1 MRREDRNGS
10 FDLAASRF
18 TRTENR
24 DLSIQKPEVLYHFI
38 KGMNM
43 DATNVIS
50 NVVVIG
56 IRLFVWRSLDTR
68 ISQLDKRLSER
79 IDHLDERV
87 SQIEERIA
95 HLGERISRI
104 EGLFEA
110 FVRKCNPFETDT
122 KN

>member
-1 MRREDRNGS
+1 
-10 FDLAASRF
+10 
-18 TRTENR
+18 
-24 DLSIQKPEVLYHFI
+24 
-38 KGMNM
+38 M

-56 IRLFVWRSLDTR
+56 ILLFVWRSLDMR
-68 ISQLDKRLSER
+68 ISQLDKRLSDR

-110 FVRKCNPFETDT
+110 FVRKSNPFESEKKT
-122 KN
+122 

>member
-1 MRREDRNGS
+1 
-10 FDLAASRF
+10 
-18 TRTENR
+18 
-24 DLSIQKPEVLYHFI
+24 
-38 KGMNM
+38 M

-56 IRLFVWRSLDTR
+56 ILLFVWRSLDMR
-68 ISQLDKRLSER
+68 ISQLDKRLSDR

-95 HLGERISRI
+95 HLGERISRL

-110 FVRKCNPFETDT
+110 FVRKSNPFESDK

>member
-1 MRREDRNGS
+1 
-10 FDLAASRF
+10 
-18 TRTENR
+18 
-24 DLSIQKPEVLYHFI
+24 
-38 KGMNM
+38 M

-56 IRLFVWRSLDTR
+56 ILLFVWRSLDMR
-68 ISQLDKRLSER
+68 ISQLDKRLSDR

-95 HLGERISRI
+95 HLGERVSRI
-104 EGLFEA
+104 EGLLGA
-110 FVRKCNPFETDT
+110 FARISNPFETDT

>member
-1 MRREDRNGS
+1 
-10 FDLAASRF
+10 
-18 TRTENR
+18 
-24 DLSIQKPEVLYHFI
+24 
-38 KGMNM
+38 M

-56 IRLFVWRSLDTR
+56 ILLFVWRSLDMR
-68 ISQLDKRLSER
+68 ISQLDKRLSDR

-95 HLGERISRI
+95 HLGERVSRI
-104 EGLFEA
+104 EGLLGA
-110 FVRKCNPFETDT
+110 FARISNPFETEK

>member
-1 MRREDRNGS
+1 
-10 FDLAASRF
+10 
-18 TRTENR
+18 
-24 DLSIQKPEVLYHFI
+24 
-38 KGMNM
+38 M

-50 NVVVIG
+50 NLVVIG
-56 IRLFVWRSLDTR
+56 ILLFVWRSLDTR
-68 ISQLDKRLSER
+68 ISQLDMRLSDR

-95 HLGERISRI
+95 SLGERISRI

-110 FVRKCNPFETDT
+110 VVRKSNPFEKDT

>member
-1 MRREDRNGS
+1 
-10 FDLAASRF
+10 
-18 TRTENR
+18 
-24 DLSIQKPEVLYHFI
+24 
-38 KGMNM
+38 M

-56 IRLFVWRSLDTR
+56 ILLFVWRSLDMR
-68 ISQLDKRLSER
+68 ISQLDMRLSDR

-95 HLGERISRI
+95 HLGERVSRI
-104 EGLFEA
+104 EGLIEA
-110 FVRKCNPFETDT
+110 FVRKSNPFESEK

>member
-1 MRREDRNGS
+1 
-10 FDLAASRF
+10 
-18 TRTENR
+18 
-24 DLSIQKPEVLYHFI
+24 
-38 KGMNM
+38 M

-56 IRLFVWRSLDTR
+56 ILLFVWRSLDMR
-68 ISQLDKRLSER
+68 ISQLDKRLSDR

-95 HLGERISRI
+95 HLGERVSRI

-110 FVRKCNPFETDT
+110 FVRKSNPFETDK

>member
-1 MRREDRNGS
+1 
-10 FDLAASRF
+10 
-18 TRTENR
+18 
-24 DLSIQKPEVLYHFI
+24 
-38 KGMNM
+38 M

-56 IRLFVWRSLDTR
+56 ILLFVWRSLDMR
-68 ISQLDKRLSER
+68 IAQLDKRLSDR

-95 HLGERISRI
+95 HLGERIAHLGERISRI

-110 FVRKCNPFETDT
+110 FARKSNPFETEKKT
-122 KN
+122 

>member
-1 MRREDRNGS
+1 M
-10 FDLAASRF
+10 
-18 TRTENR
+18 
-24 DLSIQKPEVLYHFI
+24 H
-38 KGMNM
+38 M

-56 IRLFVWRSLDTR
+56 ILLFVWRSLDMR
-68 ISQLDKRLSER
+68 ISQLDKRLSDR

-95 HLGERISRI
+95 HLGERIAHLGERISRI

-110 FVRKCNPFETDT
+110 FARKSNPFESDT

>member
-1 MRREDRNGS
+1 
-10 FDLAASRF
+10 
-18 TRTENR
+18 
-24 DLSIQKPEVLYHFI
+24 
-38 KGMNM
+38 M

-56 IRLFVWRSLDTR
+56 ILLFVWRSLDMR
-68 ISQLDKRLSER
+68 ISQLDKRLSDR

-95 HLGERISRI
+95 HLGERISRL

-110 FVRKCNPFETDT
+110 FVRKSNPFETDK

>member
-1 MRREDRNGS
+1 
-10 FDLAASRF
+10 
-18 TRTENR
+18 
-24 DLSIQKPEVLYHFI
+24 
-38 KGMNM
+38 M

-56 IRLFVWRSLDTR
+56 ILLFVWRSLDSR
-68 ISQLDKRLSER
+68 ISQLDKRLSDR

-87 SQIEERIA
+87 SQIEEKIVS
-95 HLGERISRI
+95 LGERISRI

-110 FVRKCNPFETDT
+110 FVRKSNPFETDT

>member
-1 MRREDRNGS
+1 
-10 FDLAASRF
+10 
-18 TRTENR
+18 
-24 DLSIQKPEVLYHFI
+24 
-38 KGMNM
+38 M

-56 IRLFVWRSLDTR
+56 ILLFVWRSLDMR
-68 ISQLDKRLSER
+68 ISQLDKRLSDR

-87 SQIEERIA
+87 SQIEERIAHLSERIA

-110 FVRKCNPFETDT
+110 FARKSNPFESE
-122 KN
+122 KKS

>member
-1 MRREDRNGS
+1 
-10 FDLAASRF
+10 
-18 TRTENR
+18 
-24 DLSIQKPEVLYHFI
+24 
-38 KGMNM
+38 M

-56 IRLFVWRSLDTR
+56 ILLFVWRSLGMR
-68 ISQLDKRLSER
+68 ISQLDKRLSDR

-95 HLGERISRI
+95 HLGERIAHLGERISRI

-110 FVRKCNPFETDT
+110 FARKSNPFESE
-122 KN
+122 KKS

>member
-1 MRREDRNGS
+1 
-10 FDLAASRF
+10 
-18 TRTENR
+18 
-24 DLSIQKPEVLYHFI
+24 
-38 KGMNM
+38 M

-56 IRLFVWRSLDTR
+56 ILLFVWRSLDTR
-68 ISQLDKRLSER
+68 ISQLDKRLSDR

-110 FVRKCNPFETDT
+110 FVRKSNPFESDT

>member
-1 MRREDRNGS
+1 
-10 FDLAASRF
+10 
-18 TRTENR
+18 
-24 DLSIQKPEVLYHFI
+24 
-38 KGMNM
+38 M

-56 IRLFVWRSLDTR
+56 ILLFVWRSLDMR
-68 ISQLDKRLSER
+68 ISQLDKRLSDR

-95 HLGERISRI
+95 HLSERIAHLGEWISRI

-110 FVRKCNPFETDT
+110 FARKSNPFESE
-122 KN
+122 KKS